1 VRVLLV
7 DDHALVRD
15 GIRSLLV
22 ANNIEVVSEAADGL
36 EALEKAQKLHPEII
50 LMDIQMPR
58 CSGLEATRLIKTE
71 MPETK
76 VIILTVSDNDDDL
89 FEAIKNGAAGY
100 LLKNIKGEEFLS
112 FLHRVT
118 KDEAPISSSMATK
131 IIDEFA
137 RQSKDKSEQ
146 FATGSALKERE
157 IEILR
162 LVSSGALNKEI
173 ALALHIS
180 ENTVK
185 YHLKNTMDKL
195 HMRNRAE
202 LASYAERKGLTG
214 NSSKQ

>member
-1 VRVLLV
+1 
-7 DDHALVRD
+7 
-15 GIRSLLV
+15 
-22 ANNIEVVSEAADGL
+22 
-36 EALEKAQKLHPEII
+36 
-50 LMDIQMPR
+50 
-58 CSGLEATRLIKTE
+58 